1 MAAAA
6 AAEPEEVAFRSGKLE
21 LHGFLYRPAG
31 SGPFR
36 AILYNHGSEQR
47 PGWKPE
53 LGRFFSENGYVF
65 FVPHRRS
72 HGRSPR
78 DPQVDSLYNSGA
90 NGLVA
95 LQELHLQDQLA
106 ALDYLKRLPGVDPER
121 IALAGCS
128 FGGIQTIL
136 ALEAGAD
143 GKAAFR
149 AAIDFAGGA
158 QTWRY
163 SVPLQRR
170 MVAAVRKA
178 TVPVMFVQAE
188 NDYDL
193 SPSYA
198 LAKELGRLGKPHKL
212 SVYPPFGTSV
222 QDGHGGFC
230 GRGLTVWG
238 PDVLVFL
245 DAALKN

>member
-1 MAAAA
+1 M
-6 AAEPEEVAFRSGKLE
+6 
-21 LHGFLYRPAG
+21 G
-31 SGPFR
+31 SGPSR
-36 AILYNHGSEQR
+36 AILYNHGSEQK

-53 LGRFFSENGYVF
+53 LGRFFSDHGYVF

-78 DPQVDSLYNSGA
+78 DPQVDSLYNSGT

-95 LQELHLQDQLA
+95 LQEIHLQDQLA
-106 ALDYLKRLPGVDPER
+106 ALDYLKRLPAVDPER
-121 IALAGCS
+121 IAIAGCS
-128 FGGIQTIL
+128 FGGIQTVL
-136 ALEAGAD
+136 ALEAAAE

-158 QTWRY
+158 QTWRH
-163 SVPLQRR
+163 SVPLQRK

-178 TVPVMFVQAE
+178 TVPVMFAQAE

-193 SPSYA
+193 SPSYT
-198 LAKELGRLGKPHKL
+198 LAKELERLGKPHKL
-212 SVYPPFGTSV
+212 AVYPPFGASV
-222 QDGHGGFC
+222 QDCHGGFC
-230 GRGLTVWG
+230 GRGVTVWG
-238 PDVLVFL
+238 PDALSFL

>member
-1 MAAAA
+1 
-6 AAEPEEVAFRSGKLE
+6 L
-21 LHGFLYRPAG
+21 
-31 SGPFR
+31 
-36 AILYNHGSEQR
+36 
-47 PGWKPE
+47 
-53 LGRFFSENGYVF
+53 FSDNGYVF

-78 DPQVDSLYNSGA
+78 DPQVDSLYNSGT

-95 LQELHLQDQLA
+95 LHELHLQDQLA
-106 ALDYLKRLPGVDPER
+106 ALDYLKRFPGVDPDR
-121 IALAGCS
+121 IAVAGCS
-128 FGGIQTIL
+128 YGGIQTVF

-158 QTWRY
+158 QTWRH
-163 SVPLQRR
+163 SAPLQQR
-170 MVAAVRKA
+170 MVSAVRKA

-198 LAKELGRLGKPHKL
+198 LAKELDKLGKPHKL
-212 SVYPPFGTSV
+212 SIYPPYGASV

-230 GRGLTVWG
+230 GRGVAVWG
-238 PDVLVFL
+238 RDVLSFL
-245 DAALKN
+245 DAALKI

>member
-1 MAAAA
+1 M
-6 AAEPEEVAFRSGKLE
+6 
-21 LHGFLYRPAG
+21 YRPAG
-31 SGPFR
+31 GGPFR

-53 LGRFFSENGYVF
+53 LGRFFSDNGYVF

-78 DPQVDSLYNSGA
+78 DPEVDTLYNSGA
-90 NGLVA
+90 NGVVA

-106 ALDYLKRLPGVDPER
+106 ALDYLKRLPGVDPQK

-128 FGGIQTIL
+128 YGGIQTVL

-143 GKAAFR
+143 GKASFR

-158 QTWRY
+158 QTWRH
-163 SVPLQRR
+163 SVALQQR
-170 MVAAVRKA
+170 MLAAVRSA

-193 SPSYA
+193 SPSHA
-198 LAKELGRLGKPHKL
+198 LAKELGKLGKPHKL
-212 SVYPPFGTSV
+212 AIYPPYGASV
-222 QDGHGGFC
+222 RDGHGGFC
-230 GRGLTVWG
+230 GRGEAVWG
-238 PDVLVFL
+238 RDVLAFL
-245 DAALKN
+245 DTALQN